1 MERPQTGKKME
12 TLLNNAEEFEFI
24 ILGPNDMKLFDV

>member
-1 MERPQTGKKME
+1 ME

-24 ILGPNDMKLFDV
+24 ILGPNGMKLFDV